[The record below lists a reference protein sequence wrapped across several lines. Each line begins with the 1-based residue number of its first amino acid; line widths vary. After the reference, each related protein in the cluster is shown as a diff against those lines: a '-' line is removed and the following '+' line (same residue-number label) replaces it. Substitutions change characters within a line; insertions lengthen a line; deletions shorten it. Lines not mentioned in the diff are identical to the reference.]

1 MRLVLRAVNLVRRG
15 GVGRGGGARG
25 GIQLRI
31 TGNTRG
37 QSQNKSWLRAY
48 SAPQVCQ
55 SNSNTILIFKM
66 LIIFR
71 ILLSSICL
79 ISKLK
84 FSSQQLCVFFVFLYL
99 SFLLLKY

>member
-15 GVGRGGGARG
+15 GVGRGGG

-55 SNSNTILIFKM
+55 SNSNTIVIFKM

-71 ILLSSICL
+71 
-79 ISKLK
+79 K
-84 FSSQQLCVFFVFLYL
+84 
-99 SFLLLKY
+99 

>member
-1 MRLVLRAVNLVRRG
+1 MQLTWFEE
-15 GVGRGGGARG
+15 VGWVWRGGGG

-31 TGNTRG
+31 TGKTRG

-55 SNSNTILIFKM
+55 SNSNTIVIFKM

-71 ILLSSICL
+71 
-79 ISKLK
+79 K
-84 FSSQQLCVFFVFLYL
+84 
-99 SFLLLKY
+99 

>member
-55 SNSNTILIFKM
+55 SN
-66 LIIFR
+66 
-71 ILLSSICL
+71 
-79 ISKLK
+79 
-84 FSSQQLCVFFVFLYL
+84 
-99 SFLLLKY
+99 

>member
-15 GVGRGGGARG
+15 GVGVEGGGG

-31 TGNTRG
+31 TGKTRG

-55 SNSNTILIFKM
+55 SNSNTIVIFKM

-71 ILLSSICL
+71 
-79 ISKLK
+79 K
-84 FSSQQLCVFFVFLYL
+84 
-99 SFLLLKY
+99 

>member
-1 MRLVLRAVNLVRRG
+1 MQLTWFEEVGWVWRG
-15 GVGRGGGARG
+15 GG

-31 TGNTRG
+31 TGKTRG

-55 SNSNTILIFKM
+55 SNSNTIVIFKM

-71 ILLSSICL
+71 
-79 ISKLK
+79 K
-84 FSSQQLCVFFVFLYL
+84 
-99 SFLLLKY
+99 

>member
-1 MRLVLRAVNLVRRG
+1 MQLTWFEE
-15 GVGRGGGARG
+15 VGWVGGGGARG

-37 QSQNKSWLRAY
+37 QSQNKSWLSAY

-55 SNSNTILIFKM
+55 SNSNTIVIFKM

-71 ILLSSICL
+71 
-79 ISKLK
+79 K
-84 FSSQQLCVFFVFLYL
+84 
-99 SFLLLKY
+99 

>member
-37 QSQNKSWLRAY
+37 QSQNKSWWRAY

-55 SNSNTILIFKM
+55 SNSNTIVIFKM

-71 ILLSSICL
+71 
-79 ISKLK
+79 K
-84 FSSQQLCVFFVFLYL
+84 
-99 SFLLLKY
+99 

>member
-15 GVGRGGGARG
+15 GVGVEGGG

-31 TGNTRG
+31 TGKTRG

-55 SNSNTILIFKM
+55 SNSNTIVIFKM

-71 ILLSSICL
+71 
-79 ISKLK
+79 K
-84 FSSQQLCVFFVFLYL
+84 
-99 SFLLLKY
+99 

>member
-15 GVGRGGGARG
+15 GVGRGGGLG

-55 SNSNTILIFKM
+55 SNSNTIVIFKM

-71 ILLSSICL
+71 
-79 ISKLK
+79 K
-84 FSSQQLCVFFVFLYL
+84 
-99 SFLLLKY
+99 